1 MEGFYRI
8 SHDEAVN
15 RYYGAVGTDFKDV
28 DEALRQVEWCRAQFR
43 HHAKRF
49 IIAAKAGNVYIG
61 DIGFNGYDET
71 HHRAEIGYRLCRN
84 YWGKGIISHFIGHL
98 TAIRIR
104 ARRVCG
110 PGYVFNTEG

>member
-1 MEGFYRI
+1 MEGCGVFQYGAYILREPIDRDAEGFYRI

-49 IIAAKAGNVYIG
+49 IIAAKAGNV
-61 DIGFNGYDET
+61 
-71 HHRAEIGYRLCRN
+71 
-84 YWGKGIISHFIGHL
+84 
-98 TAIRIR
+98 
-104 ARRVCG
+104 
-110 PGYVFNTEG
+110 